1 MLKRALWFLLAVS
14 GCGVTFTAQ
23 TAEQFIY
30 KWTDEQ
36 GMIKYSEVAPPSG
49 VKYEMVRRTGGTAQG
64 AETAPGNPPVKDQVA
79 KEREDLARQ
88 EAKQKEATEQAQ
100 KQAEDVRAK
109 NCEIAKKNVQVL
121 QGDAQVVRTDAK
133 GNKVVLDAEQ
143 RAEELKKAQKD
154 QDYFCNP

>member
-1 MLKRALWFLLAVS
+1 MLKRALWLLLAAS
-14 GCGVTFTAQ
+14 GCGMTFTAQ
-23 TAEQFIY
+23 TAESFIY

-36 GMIKYSEVAPPSG
+36 GMVKYSELAPPSG

-64 AETAPGNPPVKDQVA
+64 AETAPSDQAVKEREA
-79 KEREDLARQ
+79 KEREELAQQ
-88 EAKQKEATEQAQ
+88 EAKQKTEAEQAQ
-100 KQAEDVRAK
+100 KQAEDTRTK
-109 NCEIAKKNVQVL
+109 NCEIARKNVQVL
-121 QGDAQVVRTDAK
+121 QGDTQVVRTDAK